1 MRHGYAGLAV
11 LFAFLSASAISA
23 QAETVRVTVDR
34 LTFAPAEVSVKVG
47 DTVEWVNKDILAHT
61 ATVRGDWDV
70 ALPANKSGSKTMTK
84 AGALEYYCRF
94 HPNMKGRIVV
104 AP

>member
-1 MRHGYAGLAV
+1 MRRGYAGLAFILAV
-11 LFAFLSASAISA
+11 LSASVAP
-23 QAETVRVTVDR
+23 AETVRVEVDR
-34 LTFAPAEVSVKVG
+34 LTFTPAEISVKVG

-61 ATVRGDWDV
+61 ATVRGDWEV
-70 ALPANKSGSKTMTK
+70 ALPANKAGSRTMTK
-84 AGALEYYCRF
+84 AGSVEYYCRF

>member
-1 MRHGYAGLAV
+1 MHRGYAFVILVA
-11 LFAFLSASAISA
+11 LSASLAQA
-23 QAETVRVTVDR
+23 QAETVRVEVDR
-34 LTFAPAEVSVKVG
+34 LTFTPAEIRVKVG

-61 ATVRGDWDV
+61 ATVRGDWEV
-70 ALPANKSGSKTMTK
+70 ALPANKAGSRTMTK
-84 AGALEYYCRF
+84 AGSVEYYCRF

>member
-1 MRHGYAGLAV
+1 MRRGYAFVILVA
-11 LFAFLSASAISA
+11 LSAGIA
-23 QAETVRVTVDR
+23 QARAETVRVEVDR
-34 LTFAPAEVSVKVG
+34 LTFTPTEISVKVG

-61 ATVRGDWDV
+61 ATVRGDWEV
-70 ALPANKSGSKTMTK
+70 ALPANKSGSRTMTK
-84 AGALEYYCRF
+84 AGSVEYYCRF